1 MTQQLQNG
9 MLEMDARIR
18 ALHHIAIYALE
29 LCDKQAHAAGE
40 PSPIDELL
48 KGVQRLRSQ
57 GGRFRRREP
66 DAWKTRKKFLV
77 EAHLREAQGR
87 RARKSN

>member
-29 LCDKQAHAAGE
+29 LCDKQARAAGE
-40 PSPIDELL
+40 PSPIDGLL
-48 KGVQRLRSQ
+48 KEFIAYDPKAAGF
-57 GGRFRRREP
+57 GGENLSVEV
-66 DAWKTRKKFLV
+66 RKKFLV